1 MALLGLLRRK
11 PFERAGFGLYAAA
24 VTAARAPA
32 LFSAYLVPDT
42 LDGRFEVIS
51 LHVALLVR
59 RLRLDPDPRGAGL
72 AQAVFD
78 AMFAD
83 MDTNLREMGVGD
95 MSVGK
100 RVRTMWEGFHG
111 RAKAY
116 EAAVEARGDDALT
129 EALARNVWGG
139 DPPEGAASGLAAHA
153 RIVEAALAL
162 VPLDSLV
169 KGRLD
174 LAALPLASGATPIM
188 SVGGA

>member
-24 VTAARAPA
+24 VAVARKPE
-32 LFSAYLVPDT
+32 LFSTHAVPDT
-42 LDGRFEVIS
+42 LDGRFEIIS

-111 RAKAY
+111 RARAY
-116 EAAVEARGDDALT
+116 EEAADAAGGEALRD
-129 EALARNVWGG
+129 ALARNVWSGQ
-139 DPPEGAASGLAAHA
+139 PPGEAASALAAYA
-153 RIVEAALAL
+153 RAFEASLAA
-162 VPLDSLV
+162 VPLDVLAA
-169 KGRLD
+169 GRLG
-174 LAALPLASGATPIM
+174 PVPPRHG
-188 SVGGA
+188 SVR

>member
-24 VTAARAPA
+24 VAVARSPG
-32 LFSAYLVPDT
+32 LFSGYGVPDT
-42 LDGRFEVIS
+42 LDGRFETIA
-51 LHVALLVR
+51 LHVSLLVR
-59 RLRLDPDPRGAGL
+59 RLRRDPDPRGAGL

-83 MDTNLREMGVGD
+83 MDINLREMGVGD

-111 RAKAY
+111 RARAY
-116 EAAVEARGDDALT
+116 EAAADAEGDEALA

-139 DPPEGAASGLAAHA
+139 APPGDAAARLASYARGVEKVLDARPIGELAA
-153 RIVEAALAL
+153 
-162 VPLDSLV
+162 
-169 KGRLD
+169 GRLE
-174 LAALPLASGATPIM
+174 LPE
-188 SVGGA
+188 VG

>member
-1 MALLGLLRRK
+1 MGLLRLLRRK

-24 VTAARAPA
+24 VAAARDPA
-32 LFSAYLVPDT
+32 LFAAHAVPDT
-42 LDGRFEVIS
+42 LDGRFETIS

-111 RAKAY
+111 RARAY
-116 EAAVEARGDDALT
+116 EAAADAPGDAALVEALS
-129 EALARNVWGG
+129 RNVWGG
-139 DPPEGAASGLAAHA
+139 RPPGDEASRLAAHA
-153 RIVEAALAL
+153 RTLEAA
-162 VPLDSLV
+162 
-169 KGRLD
+169 
-174 LAALPLASGATPIM
+174 LAALPLDALAAGRLDLSG
-188 SVGGA
+188 VGAAPLAGADVNR